1 MKQILLHGILKKLAC
16 PKFNMKASCFQ
27 DILNCLSAN
36 FPKLNKHLKRFK
48 NDISGFVL
56 IIDGKLVDNLNNV
69 NRLILVS
76 KTIEIIPIV
85 MISGLI
91 TSTMILGTFITS
103 VAVAKTIAFVAN
115 MIIIAVISFGIS
127 FLVSKLLTPKDPKQV
142 KTASFIF
149 TSTENAAV
157 RNTPV
162 PIAYGRLR
170 VGSSLVSNIGINFDI
185 NSVTDTTGATS
196 VSTSAFA
203 TTGGSSFAGGS
214 VVRKLQN

>member
-1 MKQILLHGILKKLAC
+1 MKQILLHGILKKFAC

-36 FPKLNKHLKRFK
+36 FPKLKKHLRRFK
-48 NDISGFVL
+48 NDVSGFVL

-69 NRLILVS
+69 NKLILTG
-76 KTIEIIPIV
+76 KTIEIIPIL
-85 MISGLI
+85 MISGFITSSMIIGSLI
-91 TSTMILGTFITS
+91 TSM
-103 VAVAKTIAFVAN
+103 AVAKTIAFIAN
-115 MIIIAVISFGIS
+115 VIIVSIISFGIS
-127 FLVSKLLTPKDPKQV
+127 YLVSKLLSPKDPKQV

-149 TSTENAAV
+149 TSTENAAA

-170 VGSSLVSNIGINFDI
+170 VGSCLVSNIGINFDI
-185 NSVTDTTGATS
+185 NLVTDTTGAS
-196 VSTSAFA
+196 SNSTSAFA
-203 TTGGSSFAGGS
+203 TSGGSSFAGGS

>member
-1 MKQILLHGILKKLAC
+1 
-16 PKFNMKASCFQ
+16 MKASCFQ

-36 FPKLNKHLKRFK
+36 FPKLKKHLKRFK
-48 NDISGFVL
+48 NEISGFVL

-69 NRLILVS
+69 NKLILTG

-85 MISGLI
+85 MISGFITSSMIIGSLI
-91 TSTMILGTFITS
+91 TSM
-103 VAVAKTIAFVAN
+103 AVAKTIAFIAN
-115 MIIIAVISFGIS
+115 VIIVSIISFGIS
-127 FLVSKLLTPKDPKQV
+127 YLVSKLLSPKDPKQV

-149 TSTENAAV
+149 TSTENAAA

-170 VGSSLVSNIGINFDI
+170 VGSCLVSNIGINFDI
-185 NSVTDTTGATS
+185 NLVTDTTGAS
-196 VSTSAFA
+196 SNSTSAFA
-203 TTGGSSFAGGS
+203 TSGGSSFAGGS

>member
-1 MKQILLHGILKKLAC
+1 
-16 PKFNMKASCFQ
+16 MKASCFQ

-36 FPKLNKHLKRFK
+36 FPKLKKHLKRFK
-48 NDISGFVL
+48 NEISGFVL

-69 NRLILVS
+69 NKLILTG

-91 TSTMILGTFITS
+91 TSSLFIGSIITS
-103 VAVAKTIAFVAN
+103 MAVAKTIAFIAN
-115 MIIIAVISFGIS
+115 VIIVSIISFGIS
-127 FLVSKLLTPKDPKQV
+127 YLVSKLLSPKDPKQV

-149 TSTENAAV
+149 TSTENAAA

-170 VGSSLVSNIGINFDI
+170 VGSCLVSSIGINFDI
-185 NSVTDTTGATS
+185 NSVTDTTGAS
-196 VSTSAFA
+196 SNSTSAFA
-203 TTGGSSFAGGS
+203 TSGGSGFAGGS

>member
-1 MKQILLHGILKKLAC
+1 
-16 PKFNMKASCFQ
+16 MKASCFQ

-36 FPKLNKHLKRFK
+36 FPKLKKHLKRFK
-48 NDISGFVL
+48 NDVSGFVL
-56 IIDGKLVDNLNNV
+56 IIDGKLVDNLNNLDK
-69 NRLILVS
+69 LILTG

-91 TSTMILGTFITS
+91 TSSMILGSFITS
-103 VAVAKTIAFVAN
+103 LAVAKTIAFIAN
-115 MIIIAVISFGIS
+115 VIIISVISFGIS

-149 TSTENAAV
+149 TSTENAAA

-170 VGSSLVSNIGINFDI
+170 VGSCLVSSIGINFDI
-185 NSVTDTTGATS
+185 NSVTDTTGANS
-196 VSTSAFA
+196 NSTSAFA
-203 TTGGSSFAGGS
+203 TSGGSSFAGGS

>member
-1 MKQILLHGILKKLAC
+1 
-16 PKFNMKASCFQ
+16 MKASCFQ

-36 FPKLNKHLKRFK
+36 FPKLKKHLRRFK
-48 NDISGFVL
+48 NDVSGFVL
-56 IIDGKLVDNLNNV
+56 IIDGKLVDNLNNLDK
-69 NRLILVS
+69 LILTG

-91 TSTMILGTFITS
+91 TSSMILGSLITS
-103 VAVAKTIAFVAN
+103 LAVAKTIAFIAN
-115 MIIIAVISFGIS
+115 IIIISVISFGIS

-149 TSTENAAV
+149 TSTENAAA

-170 VGSSLVSNIGINFDI
+170 VGSCLVSSIGINFDI
-185 NSVTDTTGATS
+185 NSVTDTTGANS
-196 VSTSAFA
+196 NSTSAFA
-203 TTGGSSFAGGS
+203 TSGGSSFAGGS

>member
-1 MKQILLHGILKKLAC
+1 MKQILLHGILKKFAC

-36 FPKLNKHLKRFK
+36 FPKLKKHLKRFK
-48 NDISGFVL
+48 NEVSGFVL

-69 NRLILVS
+69 NKLILTG

-85 MISGLI
+85 MISGFITSSMIIGSLI
-91 TSTMILGTFITS
+91 TSM
-103 VAVAKTIAFVAN
+103 AVAKTIAFIAN
-115 MIIIAVISFGIS
+115 VIIVSIISFGIS
-127 FLVSKLLTPKDPKQV
+127 YLVSKLLSPKDPKQV

-149 TSTENAAV
+149 TSTENAAA

-170 VGSSLVSNIGINFDI
+170 VGSCLVSNIGINFDI
-185 NSVTDTTGATS
+185 NLVTDTTGAS
-196 VSTSAFA
+196 SNSTSAFA
-203 TTGGSSFAGGS
+203 TSGGSSFAGGS